1 MLIIA
6 ALQHHRNL
14 FWINIHVLNV
24 TLFVHKGICEQ
35 IKHFVLFPAAHPGA
49 LRPAKCGG
57 GELLGVPGGDGA
69 SSGPQLHP
77 HCLGQTQ
84 PPRPCQGGVCRVGK
98 LFQPDPSF
106 KSPQIN
112 GFIYK
117 CPDTHFVRAISGALE
132 KNSPAVSDLLSL
144 VSVWLSVRDS
154 LNFLNRY

>member
-1 MLIIA
+1 M
-6 ALQHHRNL
+6 
-14 FWINIHVLNV
+14 
-24 TLFVHKGICEQ
+24 
-35 IKHFVLFPAAHPGA
+35 KHFVPFPAAHPGA

-77 HCLGQTQ
+77 HHLGQTQ

-98 LFQPDPSF
+98 LSQPDPSF

-132 KNSPAVSDLLSL
+132 KTEFPCSQRPTELSL
-144 VSVWLSVRDS
+144 SMASVRDS
-154 LNFLNRY
+154 LNS